1 MINIPK
7 ILAAKLLADVG
18 AKELGKSLGQ
28 NYFHILPSK
37 ITGTQLEHRDRRS
50 GTQLEHNW
58 NTRTVEVEHSWNT
71 KRNTTGTHGP

>member
-18 AKELGKSLGQ
+18 GKELGKSLGQ
-28 NYFHILPSK
+28 NYFHIVPSK

-50 GTQLEHNW
+50 GTQLEHKRNNW
-58 NTRTVEVEHSWNT
+58 
-71 KRNTTGTHGP
+71 NTTGTQRP